1 MPAENI
7 VEVHHL
13 KKSVGQGEHELSILT
28 GVELVVKRGETIAL
42 VGESGSGKS
51 TLLAILAGL
60 DDGSSG
66 EVSLVGQPLHNMDE
80 EARAKLRAKHVGF
93 VFQSFMLIPTLN
105 ALENV
110 ELPALL
116 RGESSAESRNGAKA
130 LLEQLGLGKRL
141 DHLPAQLSGGEQQ
154 RVALARAFN
163 GRPDVLF
170 ADEPTG
176 NLDRQTGDKIADLL
190 FSLNREH
197 GTTLIM
203 VTHDLQLPRPATGG
217 TLRPLLTAGE
227 RAVAGGSMIAR
238 WFWREWRSPSLL
250 IVWLAL
256 SLAVACVL
264 ALGNISDRMEKGLN
278 QQSREFMAGDRALRS
293 SREVPQAWL
302 EEAQKRGLKV
312 GKQLTFATMTFAGDT
327 PQLANVKAVDD
338 IYPMYGDLQTN
349 PPGLKP
355 QAGSV
360 LLAPRLM
367 ALLNLKTGDTIDVGD
382 ATLRIA
388 GEVIQEPDS
397 GFNPFQMAP
406 RLMMNLADVD
416 KTGAVQP
423 GSRVT
428 WRYKFGGN
436 ENQLDGYEKWL
447 LPQLK
452 PEQRWYGLEQDEG
465 ALGRSME
472 RSQQFLLLSALLTLL
487 LAVAA
492 VAVAMNHYCRS
503 RYDLVAILKTLGAG
517 RAQLRK
523 QIVGQWLMVLALSA
537 VTGGAIGL
545 LFENVLMVL
554 LKPVLPAALP
564 PASLWPWLW
573 ALGTMTVISLLVGL
587 RPYRLLLAT
596 QPLRVLRNDVVA
608 NVWPLKFY
616 LPIVS
621 VVVVLL
627 LAGLMGGSMLLWAV
641 LAGAV
646 VLALLCGVLGWMLL
660 NVLRRMTLK
669 SLPLR
674 LAVSRLLR
682 QPWSTLSQLSAFS
695 LSFMLL
701 ALLLVLRGDLLDRW
715 QQQLPPESPNYFLI
729 NIATEQVEPLKA
741 FLAEHQ
747 IVPESFYPVVRARLT
762 AINDK
767 PTEGNEDEALNR
779 ELNLTWQNTRPDHNP
794 IVAGNWPPKADEVS
808 MEEGLAKRLNVALG
822 DTVTFMGDT
831 QEFRAKVTSLRKVD
845 WESLRP
851 NFYFIFP
858 EGALDGQPQSW
869 LTSFRWENGNGML
882 TQLNRQFPTISLLD
896 IGAILKQ
903 VGQVLEQVS
912 RALEV
917 MVVLVTACGMLLLLA
932 QVQVGMRQ
940 RHQELVVWRT
950 LGAGKKLLRTTLWC
964 EFAMLG
970 FVSGLVA
977 AIGAETALAVLQAK
991 VFDFPWEPDW
1001 RLWIVLPC
1009 SGALLLSLFG
1019 GWLGARLVKGKA
1031 LFRQFAG

>member
-1 MPAENI
+1 
-7 VEVHHL
+7 
-13 KKSVGQGEHELSILT
+13 
-28 GVELVVKRGETIAL
+28 
-42 VGESGSGKS
+42 
-51 TLLAILAGL
+51 
-60 DDGSSG
+60 
-66 EVSLVGQPLHNMDE
+66 
-80 EARAKLRAKHVGF
+80 
-93 VFQSFMLIPTLN
+93 
-105 ALENV
+105 
-110 ELPALL
+110 
-116 RGESSAESRNGAKA
+116 
-130 LLEQLGLGKRL
+130 
-141 DHLPAQLSGGEQQ
+141 
-154 RVALARAFN
+154 
-163 GRPDVLF
+163 
-170 ADEPTG
+170 
-176 NLDRQTGDKIADLL
+176 
-190 FSLNREH
+190 
-197 GTTLIM
+197 
-203 VTHDLQLPRPATGG
+203 
-217 TLRPLLTAGE
+217 
-227 RAVAGGSMIAR
+227 MIAR

-264 ALGNISDRMEKGLN
+264 ALGNISDRMEKGLS
-278 QQSREFMAGDRALRS
+278 QQSREFMAGDRSLQS
-293 SREVPQAWL
+293 SRTVPKAWID
-302 EEAQKRGLKV
+302 EARQQGLKV
-312 GKQLTFATMTFAGDT
+312 GEQLTFATMTFAHDT

-338 IYPMYGDLQTN
+338 VYPMYGTLQTN

-355 QAGSV
+355 QPGMV

-367 ALLNLKTGDTIDVGD
+367 ALLNLKIGDSIDVGD

-388 GEVIQEPDS
+388 GEVVQEPDS
-397 GFNPFQMAP
+397 GFNPFQIAP
-406 RLMMNLADVD
+406 RLMMSMADVE
-416 KTGAVQP
+416 KTAAVQP

-428 WRYKFGGN
+428 WRYKFGGTPQ
-436 ENQLDGYEKWL
+436 QLDAYEKWL

-465 ALGRSME
+465 ALGKSLE

-492 VAVAMNHYCRS
+492 VAVAMSHYCRS

-517 RAQLRK
+517 RAQLRRL
-523 QIVGQWLMVLALSA
+523 IVGQWLMVLALSG
-537 VTGGAIGL
+537 VTGGLFGM
-545 LFENVLMVL
+545 LFEHALVVL
-554 LKPVLPAALP
+554 LKPVLPGELP
-564 PASLWPWLW
+564 PASPWPWLW

-596 QPLRVLRNDVVA
+596 QPLRVLRRDVVA

-616 LPIVS
+616 LPVVL
-621 VVVVLL
+621 VVVVVL
-627 LAGLMGGSMLLWAV
+627 LAGLMGGSLLLWAV

-646 VLALLCGVLGWMLL
+646 VLALMCGVLGWMLL
-660 NVLRRMTLK
+660 NVLRGLTLT

-715 QQQLPPESPNYFLI
+715 QQQMPPESPNYFLI
-729 NIATEQVEPLKA
+729 NIASEQVVPLKS
-741 FLAEHQ
+741 FLSEHQ
-747 IVPESFYPVVRARLT
+747 VIPESFYPIVRARLT

-767 PTEGNEDEALNR
+767 PTEGNQDEALNR
-779 ELNLTWQNTRPDHNP
+779 ELNLTWQDTRPDHNP
-794 IVAGNWPPKADEVS
+794 ITAGSWPPKAGEVS
-808 MEEGLAKRLNVALG
+808 MEEGLAKRLNVKLG
-822 DTVTFMGDT
+822 DRVTFMGDT
-831 QEFRAKVTSLRKVD
+831 QDFSATVSSLRKVD

-851 NFYFIFP
+851 NFFFIFP
-858 EGALDGQPQSW
+858 AGALDDQPQSW

-882 TQLNRQFPTISLLD
+882 TQLNREFPTISLLD

-970 FVSGLVA
+970 MVAGLVA
-977 AIGAETALAVLQAK
+977 AIGAETALAVLQTR

-1001 RLWIVLPC
+1001 RLWVVLPLC
-1009 SGALLLSLFG
+1009 GALLLSLCG
-1019 GWLGARLVKGKA
+1019 GWLGSRLLKGKA
-1031 LFRQFAG
+1031 LFRQFSS

>member
-1 MPAENI
+1 
-7 VEVHHL
+7 
-13 KKSVGQGEHELSILT
+13 
-28 GVELVVKRGETIAL
+28 
-42 VGESGSGKS
+42 
-51 TLLAILAGL
+51 
-60 DDGSSG
+60 
-66 EVSLVGQPLHNMDE
+66 
-80 EARAKLRAKHVGF
+80 
-93 VFQSFMLIPTLN
+93 
-105 ALENV
+105 
-110 ELPALL
+110 
-116 RGESSAESRNGAKA
+116 
-130 LLEQLGLGKRL
+130 
-141 DHLPAQLSGGEQQ
+141 
-154 RVALARAFN
+154 
-163 GRPDVLF
+163 
-170 ADEPTG
+170 
-176 NLDRQTGDKIADLL
+176 
-190 FSLNREH
+190 
-197 GTTLIM
+197 
-203 VTHDLQLPRPATGG
+203 
-217 TLRPLLTAGE
+217 
-227 RAVAGGSMIAR
+227 MIAR

-264 ALGNISDRMEKGLN
+264 ALGNISDRMEKGLS

-349 PPGLKP
+349 PLGLKP

-428 WRYKFGGN
+428 WRYKFGGS
-436 ENQLDGYEKWL
+436 ENQLDSYEKWL

-523 QIVGQWLMVLALSA
+523 LIVGQWLMVLTLSA

-729 NIATEQVEPLKA
+729 NIATEQVTPLKA

-762 AINDK
+762 AINGK

-808 MEEGLAKRLNVALG
+808 MEEGLAKRLNVTLG